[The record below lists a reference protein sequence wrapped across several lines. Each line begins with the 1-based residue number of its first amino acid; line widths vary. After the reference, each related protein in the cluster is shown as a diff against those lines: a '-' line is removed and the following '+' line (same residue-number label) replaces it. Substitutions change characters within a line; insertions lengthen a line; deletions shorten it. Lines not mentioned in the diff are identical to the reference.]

1 MTTLKVYQYPH
12 KVLREVTPPITQF
25 DNQLVAT
32 VKDMIA
38 TMYADD
44 GCGLAA
50 TQVGLT
56 LRLFVMDVSKDANQ
70 PECFVNP
77 EILESE
83 GEIAREEG
91 CLSLPGV
98 YAKVM
103 RAAKV
108 KVQYQDEFGTTH
120 TRDLDGL
127 AAHCFQHELDH
138 LDGVL
143 NIDRLSKLKRALI
156 LKKLEKIQKATL

>member
-1 MTTLKVYQYPH
+1 MTTLKVYHYPH
-12 KVLREVTPPITQF
+12 KVLREITPPITQF
-25 DNQLVAT
+25 DDQLVAT
-32 VKDMIA
+32 TKQMIA
-38 TMYADD
+38 TMYEGD

-50 TQVGLT
+50 PQVGLT
-56 LRLFVMDVSKDANQ
+56 LRLFVMDVSREANEPQ
-70 PECFVNP
+70 CFVNP
-77 EILESE
+77 EILATE

-98 YAKVM
+98 Y
-103 RAAKV
+103 V
-108 KVQYQDEFGTTH
+108 KVTRAEKITVRYQDEFGKSYTLTT
-120 TRDLDGL
+120 DGL
-127 AAHCFQHELDH
+127 AAHCIQHELDH